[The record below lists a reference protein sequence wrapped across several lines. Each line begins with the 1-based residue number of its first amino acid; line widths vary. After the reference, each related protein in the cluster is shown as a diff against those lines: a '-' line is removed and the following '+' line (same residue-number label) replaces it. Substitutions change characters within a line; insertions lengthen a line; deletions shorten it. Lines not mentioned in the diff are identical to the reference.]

1 MSVSLRFRLFAII
14 LLPLL
19 VISTAVGFW
28 RINEARKTAQDLYDR
43 NLVFT
48 AVAVARDMALLD
60 GDTIS
65 PETSVILNEAA
76 GGPVR
81 YHVYAPDG
89 VFVTGYAMPPVPIGA
104 GPKADKPFAYFDATY
119 KGDQVRVLR
128 LWDVSQISG
137 LSGIFTITVWQD
149 KKVRQGFVRSLALR
163 TLTVILA
170 LIGTTAIVVWFGVN
184 FGLKPLLDL
193 EEAISR
199 RSPEDLTPIRRKV
212 PEETQGIV
220 QQFNRL
226 IGQLKTTF
234 DAQNDFISDAA
245 HQLQNP
251 IAGIRALA
259 ESILTAG
266 TLETA
271 KSRATDLVGATIHA
285 SDLAVRLLT
294 LERIRAGS
302 KNDNIDLV
310 DLNELSKPIVQDFQL
325 RAANLRVS
333 LNLSTEDTPVMTM
346 GDPVMLREAITNLLD
361 NALIHG
367 GPALSKLA
375 LSITTEDEDA
385 VIQIIDDGIG
395 LEEADIPKVMA
406 RFGQVD
412 HKEGSGLGLPI
423 AEAVAH
429 RHGGKLQLLPQKSGL
444 VVRLTLP
451 LSQPQTQRPAA

>member
-65 PETSVILNEAA
+65 PETALILNDAA

-119 KGDQVRVLR
+119 KGNEVRVLR

-149 KKVRQGFVRSLALR
+149 NEVRQGFVRSLALR

-170 LIGTTAIVVWFGVN
+170 LIGTTAIVVWFGVH
-184 FGLKPLLDL
+184 FGLKPLLNL
-193 EEAISR
+193 EDAISQ

-212 PEETQGIV
+212 PQETKGIV

-226 IGQLKTTF
+226 VGQLQTTF
-234 DAQNDFISDAA
+234 DAQNDFISDAS
-245 HQLQNP
+245 HQLLNP

-266 TLETA
+266 SLEIA
-271 KSRATDLVGATIHA
+271 KSRTADLVEATRHA
-285 SDLAVRLLT
+285 SDLAIRLLT
-294 LERIRAGS
+294 LERIQAGS
-302 KNDNIDLV
+302 PNENVKMVDINNIAASV
-310 DLNELSKPIVQDFQL
+310 VEAIQL
-325 RAANLRVS
+325 RAAERKVTLDLETR
-333 LNLSTEDTPVMTM
+333 DTPLMIL

-367 GPALSKLA
+367 GTNLTELT
-375 LSITTEDEDA
+375 LSIATKGNEATIL
-385 VIQIIDDGIG
+385 VIDNGVG
-395 LEEADIPKVMA
+395 LDPADIPKVMA
-406 RFGQVD
+406 RFGQAD
-412 HKEGSGLGLPI
+412 PSEGNGLGLPI
-423 AEAVAH
+423 AEAVAQ
-429 RHGGKLQLLPQKSGL
+429 RHGGTLKILPQKTGL
-444 VVRLTLP
+444 MVRLTLP
-451 LSQPQTQRPAA
+451 LNHRPAA